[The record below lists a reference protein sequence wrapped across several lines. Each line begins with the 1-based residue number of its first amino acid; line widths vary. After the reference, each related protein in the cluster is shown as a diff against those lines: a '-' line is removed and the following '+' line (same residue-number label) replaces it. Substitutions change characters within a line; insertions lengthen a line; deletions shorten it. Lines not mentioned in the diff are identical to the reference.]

1 MWSKIYDCL
10 EWATVEGANSLA
22 LDDLGERVVTV
33 DLISEGASLFLL
45 RGDPVDQARLLLWC
59 GVGSGRVQVRVQNG
73 DVLAVDQP
81 EGQATAIRVPEAR
94 SMRAEW
100 RRTAS
105 YTDLEPKRPH
115 QVSDEVRAVMN
126 EMNANA
132 IRREMMLLAA
142 LRRRQDAV

>member
-10 EWATVEGANSLA
+10 EWVTVDGGNSLA
-22 LDDLGERVVTV
+22 LDERGERVVTV
-33 DLISEGASLFLL
+33 DVISEGASLFLL
-45 RGDPVDQARLLLWC
+45 RGEGQDRSLLWF
-59 GVGSGRVQVRVQNG
+59 GSGSGRVQVRVQDG

-81 EGQATAIRVPEAR
+81 EGQTTAIRLPEAR
-94 SMRAEW
+94 SLRAEW

-105 YTDLEPKRPH
+105 YTDLEPKRRH

-142 LRRRQDAV
+142 LKRRRDAL

>member
-10 EWATVEGANSLA
+10 EWATVEGANSLS

-33 DLISEGASLFLL
+33 DVISEGASLFLL
-45 RGDPVDQARLLLWC
+45 RGDHAYQARSLLWC
-59 GVGSGRVQVRVQNG
+59 GAGSGRVQVRVQSC
-73 DVLAVDQP
+73 DVLVVEQP

-105 YTDLEPKRPH
+105 YTDLEPKRP
-115 QVSDEVRAVMN
+115 
-126 EMNANA
+126 
-132 IRREMMLLAA
+132 IRCPMRFG
-142 LRRRQDAV
+142 RS

>member
-1 MWSKIYDCL
+1 MLSKIYDCL
-10 EWATVEGANSLA
+10 EWATVEGGNSLA
-22 LDDLGERVVTV
+22 LEHSGERVVTV
-33 DLISEGASLFLL
+33 DVISEGASLFLL
-45 RGDPVDQARLLLWC
+45 RGSEEQDRCLLWC
-59 GVGSGRVQVRVQNG
+59 GSGSGRVQVRVQDG

-81 EGQATAIRVPEAR
+81 EGQATAIRLPEAR
-94 SMRAEW
+94 SLRAEW

-105 YTDLEPKRPH
+105 YTDLEPKKPH

-142 LRRRQDAV
+142 LRRRKDAI

>member
-10 EWATVEGANSLA
+10 EWVTVEGGNSLA
-22 LDDLGERVVTV
+22 LDHRGERVVTV
-33 DLISEGASLFLL
+33 DVISEGASLFLL
-45 RGDPVDQARLLLWC
+45 RGEEQDRCLLCC
-59 GVGSGRVQVRVQNG
+59 GSGSGRVQVRVQDG

-81 EGQATAIRVPEAR
+81 EGQATAIRLPEAR

>member
-10 EWATVEGANSLA
+10 EWATVEGSNSLA

-33 DLISEGASLFLL
+33 DVISEGASLFLL
-45 RGDPVDQARLLLWC
+45 RGDNAYQARCLLWC
-59 GVGSGRVQVRVQNG
+59 GVGSGRVQVRVQSC
-73 DVLAVDQP
+73 DVLAVEQP

-115 QVSDEVRAVMN
+115 RVSDEVRAVMN